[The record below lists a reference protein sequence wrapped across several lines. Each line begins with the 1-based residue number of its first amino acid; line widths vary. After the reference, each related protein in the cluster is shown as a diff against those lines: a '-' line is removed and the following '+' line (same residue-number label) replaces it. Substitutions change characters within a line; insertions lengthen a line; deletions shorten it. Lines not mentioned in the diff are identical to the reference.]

1 MPQIRNEAPP
11 SRANLKDQ
19 AAVFIARWSLPAIV
33 TMVVIMVFSAMFI
46 EGDSIGIVSA
56 MITAVVGGL
65 IVVLQQMTGAD
76 QEDPMSVIARELID
90 NLKNVEERNA
100 ALSQQL
106 IENLKRSE
114 ERNSTVSQEL
124 IAHIQA
130 PRSISVDGKGVSLV
144 DGTTETRVGE

>member
-1 MPQIRNEAPP
+1 
-11 SRANLKDQ
+11 
-19 AAVFIARWSLPAIV
+19 
-33 TMVVIMVFSAMFI
+33 
-46 EGDSIGIVSA
+46 
-56 MITAVVGGL
+56 
-65 IVVLQQMTGAD
+65 MTI
-76 QEDPMSVIARELID
+76 IARELID
-90 NLKNVEERNA
+90 NLKRVEERNSIV
-100 ALSQQL
+100 SQQL